1 MTRSSHRKSAK
12 ASPLRNLGT
21 ESLARVRGGSDET
34 PPARQ
39 QTLATMVLMG

>member
-1 MTRSSHRKSAK
+1 MTRASTRKAPT
-12 ASPLRNLGT
+12 SPLRTLGT

-39 QTLATMVLMG
+39 QLLATLVLMG

>member
-1 MTRSSHRKSAK
+1 MTRSSHRKSAP
-12 ASPLRNLGT
+12 SPVRPLSS